1 MSHLKKKNRKLGTKV
16 NIYFYLEKKSGPNVN
31 CRRLTNTKNIFKNPE
46 KICLI
51 NCPTQLHNTSK

>member
-1 MSHLKKKNRKLGTKV
+1 MCVWQETAGVTLKKKKNRKLGTKV

-46 KICLI
+46 K
-51 NCPTQLHNTSK
+51 NMFN